1 MWETHQHVSK
11 ISKHFLSLCGDV
23 QSHVSSLVLTVFSL
37 HRRQSRALL
46 LTNMNADLWSL
57 CPLQPPSKG
66 SQEGQPV
73 LVPVQTLCW
82 WKLPLPPSHQPPH
95 SSEILSVCHT
105 VTHIHTTQH
114 NAHTEQPN
122 KTWSRSEE
130 EIEKIF
136 QVWQRGVISSCQNCA
151 FKRKKKKKTHNS
163 TRVGVCLQQPLLI
176 KTNDQIKWFASSDV
190 QWLRS

>member
-1 MWETHQHVSK
+1 MCSKAKLQHWLSDEPMMIIIICHYFYYWRPTMWETHQHVSK

-105 VTHIHTTQH
+105 VTHIHTTQRTH
-114 NAHTEQPN
+114 GAA
-122 KTWSRSEE
+122 K
-130 EIEKIF
+130 
-136 QVWQRGVISSCQNCA
+136 QNLVTIWGGDRENIPGLTA
-151 FKRKKKKKTHNS
+151 GGH
-163 TRVGVCLQQPLLI
+163 
-176 KTNDQIKWFASSDV
+176 
-190 QWLRS
+190 